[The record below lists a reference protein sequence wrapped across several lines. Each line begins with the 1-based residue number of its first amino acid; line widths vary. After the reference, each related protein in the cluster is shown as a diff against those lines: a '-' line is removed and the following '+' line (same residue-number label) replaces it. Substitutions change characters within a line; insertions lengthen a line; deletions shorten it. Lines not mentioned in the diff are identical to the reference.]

1 MMMIHCLSRSLFRAF
16 LAVSL
21 VTDELRSPSQNPLTY
36 SAARTGAND
45 KMQTLSRNGNVFCD
59 VSYTLQMLDRASVA
73 MPFPGGKGREL
84 AKTAGDIAS

>member
-1 MMMIHCLSRSLFRAF
+1 
-16 LAVSL
+16 
-21 VTDELRSPSQNPLTY
+21 
-36 SAARTGAND
+36 
-45 KMQTLSRNGNVFCD
+45 MQTLSRNGNVFCD